1 MDEFR
6 DYAPDLLESDPNLN
20 ETVAS
25 VADSELE
32 TAPADTIPMFTDPTV
47 ADVAP
52 LAVGDF
58 AGYPVDGYYL
68 TGDSVLGEITLYTNY
83 NYSSNSFSVDEDGYL
98 VNISGSTVTFYSP
111 DHPSYSFR
119 AGPLEGVSYR
129 LNSSGYTYSALRFVP
144 SGGTVSYRPSH
155 LSSGILSVAILCSVL
170 LVGALLAFRLR
181 PGRSKGVLM

>member
-1 MDEFR
+1 MDDFR

-25 VADSELE
+25 VVDSELE
-32 TAPADTIPMFTDPTV
+32 TAPADTVPMIPEPT
-47 ADVAP
+47 AAEP

-68 TGDSVLGEITLYTNY
+68 IGDSVLGEITLYTNY

-98 VNISGSTVTFYSP
+98 VNISGSSVTFYCP

-155 LSSGILSVAILCSVL
+155 LSSGVLSMAILCSVL
-170 LVGALLAFRLR
+170 LVGVLIAFRLR
-181 PGRSKGVLM
+181 PGRSKGVLV